1 MAQLGIPLQVVEKL
15 LTHSS
20 GSLGGV
26 AGVYNRYEYAE
37 DMYQAQVRW
46 EAKLREI
53 TDIKS

>member
-1 MAQLGIPLQVVEKL
+1 MARLGVPLQVVEKL
-15 LTHSS
+15 LTHCS

-37 DMYQAQVRW
+37 DMYRAQVLW

-53 TDIKS
+53 IDIKS